1 MAARHVIHVISNTHW
16 DREWLF
22 PFQETRMMLVDFLDG
37 LLNVLETQP
46 EYRSFVLDSQ
56 TVPLE
61 DYLEVRPENRDRVV
75 KAVTD
80 GRLLVG
86 PWYTC
91 PEGFEVNGES
101 LVRNLLTGHRV
112 AKSFGNVMKVGHTP
126 FSYGQN
132 SQMPQLYAGFGID
145 TILFYHG
152 ISHEETPNEFILEGA
167 DGTRILGS
175 QMSSGARYNFYHHVY
190 RAALYGKAQADREC
204 TWDELGLPFHR
215 CAPGQAPGHHFLLDP
230 KRGFDREKIT
240 ERVKWLRENER
251 KFATTRHLAFMNG
264 HDSSVADPVEAEMI
278 RETAK
283 ALAPDTVLHDSYPEM
298 LKAIKAEVKWDKLQV
313 LRGEQ
318 RIPKPMPVTMHLYS
332 DVLSSRTR
340 MKALASRAEYLL
352 QRRAE
357 PFAAMAAWAGAEY
370 PKVFLD
376 LAWKTLLQCH
386 AHDSISGS
394 GVDAI
399 EEDMM
404 HRLRQVIHICEGV
417 ITRSLGDL
425 QLRIDTTKKTEA
437 DDVLLTVFNPLPR
450 SRSEVVTAVLDLPY
464 TGPRGEFALIDL
476 ETGKPVTVQVSA
488 RKPHWAIV
496 NHAWDAPAMMKSER
510 FTVHLDAAKLP
521 ALGYA
526 TFRVDRSNMFD
537 RGTLVTAANTMENE
551 HLRVVLKTDG
561 TLSVTHKASGVKYD
575 DLNYFLD
582 NGEGGHAW
590 MHHNPAVDQVI
601 DSRGFP
607 VRLALE
613 EDGPLLAR
621 YRVEVDMIVPAGLEE
636 NGGDP
641 WQRLDGIGSSASRS
655 RDTLPLTIISHI
667 TLRRGARSVEV
678 AVRYENTALN
688 HRLRVLLPTRR
699 AGRTCH
705 AESAFDIIERDTE
718 FRKGS
723 PWNGCKGVTFP
734 MQRFVDVSDKK
745 GGLAFIAEGLREYEV
760 TQDADRAIVVTLMRA
775 YEVSLTTVSC
785 RWDAHPEM
793 TLSQCP
799 GTHQFSYRI
808 YPHADDYAAGGVIE
822 EADAFVASVDPA
834 QAGVHGGTLPG
845 RHGFAEVDPGTLIV
859 TAVKPAEDG
868 SGDIV
873 VRLYESMRTAT
884 SCTLSTTLPVRS
896 AELTNMLEEPQA
908 PAEVAN
914 GGVALAFRPFEIKTV
929 RLKLS

>member
-22 PFQETRMMLVDFLDG
+22 SFQETRMMLVDFLDG
-37 LLNVLETQP
+37 LLSVLENQP
-46 EYRSFVLDSQ
+46 EYRAFVLDSQ

-61 DYLEVRPENRDRVV
+61 DYLEVRPENRARVE

-152 ISHEETPNEFILEGA
+152 ISHEETPNEFILEGV

-190 RAALYGKAQADREC
+190 RAALYGKAIDDRVC

-215 CAPGQAPGHHFLLDP
+215 CAPDQAPGHHFLLDP
-230 KRGFDREKIT
+230 KRGLDLEKVA

-251 KFATTRHLAFMNG
+251 KIATTRHLAFMMG
-264 HDSSVADPVEAEMI
+264 HDSSVADPAEVEMI

-283 ALAPDTVLHDSYPEM
+283 ALAPDKVLHDSYPEM

-313 LRGEQ
+313 LKGEQ

-370 PKVFLD
+370 PRAFLD
-376 LAWKTLLQCH
+376 LAWKTLLKCH

-425 QLRIDTTKKTEA
+425 QLRINNSRAKA
-437 DDVLLTVFNPLPR
+437 DDVLLTVFNPLAR

-464 TGPRGEFALIDL
+464 TGPRGEFALIDM
-476 ETGKPVTVQVSA
+476 ETGKPVTVQVVA

-521 ALGYA
+521 ALGHA
-526 TFRVDRSNMFD
+526 TFRVDRTKMFD
-537 RGTLVTAANTMENE
+537 RGSLVTAANTMENE
-551 HLRVVLKTDG
+551 HLRVAIKTDG

-582 NGEGGHAW
+582 NGEAGHAW
-590 MHHNPAVDQVI
+590 MHHNPAIDQVI

-655 RDTLPLTIISHI
+655 RDTRPLTVTSRV
-667 TLRRGARSVEV
+667 TLRRGAKSVEV
-678 AVRYENTALN
+678 ALSFDNSARN
-688 HRLRVLLPTRR
+688 HRLRVMLPTRR
-699 AGRTCH
+699 PGRTCH
-705 AESAFDIIERDTE
+705 AESAFDVIERETV
-718 FRKGS
+718 FSKGS
-723 PWNGCKGVTFP
+723 PWHGCKGVTFP

-745 GGLAFIAEGLREYEV
+745 GGLAFIAEGLREYEI
-760 TQDADRAIVVTLMRA
+760 TQDTDRAISVTLMRA
-775 YEVSLTTVSC
+775 YEINLATVSC
-785 RWDAHPEM
+785 RWDSHPEM
-793 TLSQCP
+793 TLTQCP
-799 GTHQFSYRI
+799 GAHEFTYRI
-808 YPHADDYAAGGVIE
+808 HPHAGDYAVGGVIE
-822 EADAFVASVDPA
+822 EADAFVAPVDPA
-834 QAGVHGGTLPG
+834 QAGVHGGTLPC
-845 RHGFAEVDPGTLIV
+845 RRGFAQVEPGTLTLSAI
-859 TAVKPAEDG
+859 KPADNGDG
-868 SGDIV
+868 WILRLSNPTPKALKGT
-873 VRLYESMRTAT
+873 VRFA
-884 SCTLSTTLPVRS
+884 LPLAS
-896 AELTNMLEEPQA
+896 AELVTLEEIAGEPLKITGNKLSVTMD
-908 PAEVAN
+908 PKKIVT
-914 GGVALAFRPFEIKTV
+914 LRV
-929 RLKLS
+929 RLA

>member
-46 EYRSFVLDSQ
+46 EYRAFVLDSQ

-61 DYLEVRPENRDRVV
+61 DYLEVRPENRARVV

-112 AKSFGNVMKVGHTP
+112 AKSFGGVMKVGHTP

-132 SQMPQLYAGFGID
+132 SQMPQIYAGFGID

-152 ISHEETPNEFILEGA
+152 ISHDETPNEFVFEGA
-167 DGTRILGS
+167 DGTRLLGS

-190 RAALYGKAQADREC
+190 RAVLYGKAQADREY
-204 TWDELGLPFHR
+204 TWEELGLPFHR
-215 CAPGQAPGHHFLLDP
+215 CSPDRAPGHHFLLDP
-230 KRGFDREKIT
+230 KRGFDREKLA
-240 ERVKWLRENER
+240 ERVKWLRENET
-251 KFATTRHLAFMNG
+251 KFATTRHLAFMQG
-264 HDSSVADPVEAEMI
+264 HDSSVADPVEMEMY
-278 RETAK
+278 RETAR
-283 ALAPDTVLHDSYPEM
+283 ALAPDKVLHDSYPEM
-298 LKAIKAEVKWDKLQV
+298 LKAIKAELQWDKLQV

-357 PFAAMAAWAGAEY
+357 PFAAMAAWAGAAY
-370 PKVFLD
+370 PKAFLD

-404 HRLRQVIHICEGV
+404 HRLRQVIHVCEGV

-425 QLRIDTTKKTEA
+425 QLRADTSKKA
-437 DDVLLTVFNPLPR
+437 KAGDVLLTVFNPMARPR
-450 SRSEVVTAVLDLPY
+450 AEVVTAVLDLPY
-464 TGPRGEFALIDL
+464 TGPRGEFTLVNL
-476 ETGKPVTVQVSA
+476 ETGKPVAVQVAA

-496 NHAWDAPAMMKSER
+496 NHAWDAPAMVKSER
-510 FTVHLDAAKLP
+510 FTVHLDAADLP
-521 ALGYA
+521 ALGYT
-526 TFRVDRSNMFD
+526 TFRVDRSRMFD
-537 RGTLVTAANTMENE
+537 RGSLVTAANTMENE
-551 HLRVVLKTDG
+551 HLRVAIQTDG
-561 TLSVTHKASGVKYD
+561 TLRVTHKTTGVTYD

-582 NGEGGHAW
+582 NGEAGHAW

-607 VRLALE
+607 VRVALE

-655 RDTLPLTIISHI
+655 RDTLPLAIVSHV

-678 AVRYENTALN
+678 AVNFDNTARN
-688 HRLRVLLPTRR
+688 HRLRVMLPTRR

-705 AESAFDIIERDTE
+705 AESAFDIIERETV

-723 PWNGCKGVTFP
+723 PWFGCKGVTFP

-760 TQDADRAIVVTLMRA
+760 TQDADRAIAVTLMRA

-799 GTHQFSYRI
+799 GAHAFTYRI
-808 YPHADDYAAGGVIE
+808 LPHAGDYAAGGVID
-822 EADAFVASVDPA
+822 EADAFVAPLDPA
-834 QAGVHGGTLPG
+834 QAGVHDGALPVRSG
-845 RHGFAEVDPGTLIV
+845 LLAVEPGTLTV
-859 TAVKPAEDG
+859 SAVKPAEDG
-868 SGDIV
+868 DGWV
-873 VRLYESMRTAT
+873 LRLSNPTAK
-884 SCTLSTTLPVRS
+884 PVRGAVRFACPVAS
-896 AELTNMLEEPQA
+896 AELVTLEEAAGKPVKVTAGKIAVAVDPKKIVTLRVRQA
-908 PAEVAN
+908 
-914 GGVALAFRPFEIKTV
+914 
-929 RLKLS
+929 

>member
-37 LLNVLETQP
+37 LLNVMETQP

-61 DYLEVRPENRDRVV
+61 DYLEVRPENRARVEKV
-75 KAVTD
+75 VAD

-112 AKSFGNVMKVGHTP
+112 AKSFGGVMKVGHTP

-132 SQMPQLYAGFGID
+132 SQMPQIYAGFGID

-152 ISHEETPNEFILEGA
+152 ISHEETPNEFLLEGA

-190 RAALYGKAQADREC
+190 RAALYGKAIADREC

-215 CAPGQAPGHHFLLDP
+215 CAPDRAPGHHFLLDP
-230 KRGFDREKIT
+230 KRGFDREKIA

-283 ALAPDTVLHDSYPEM
+283 ALAPDKVIHDAYPEM
-298 LKAIKAEVKWDKLQV
+298 LKAIRAEVKWDELQV

-318 RIPKPMPVTMHLYS
+318 RVPKPMPVTMHLYS

-370 PKVFLD
+370 PRAFLD

-425 QLRIDTTKKTEA
+425 QLRIDTTRKTKA
-437 DDVLLTVFNPLPR
+437 DDVLLSVFNPLPQ

-464 TGPRGEFALIDL
+464 TGPRGEFALVDL
-476 ETGKPVTVQVSA
+476 ETGKPVTVQVA
-488 RKPHWAIV
+488 GRKPHWAIV

-521 ALGYA
+521 AMGFA
-526 TFRVDRSNMFD
+526 TFRVDRSKMFD
-537 RGTLVTAANTMENE
+537 RGSLVTAANTMENE
-551 HLRVVLKTDG
+551 HLRVAIKTDG
-561 TLSVTHKASGVKYD
+561 TLSVTHKAGGVTYD

-582 NGEGGHAW
+582 NGEAGHAW
-590 MHHNPAVDQVI
+590 MHHNPAVDQCI

-607 VRLALE
+607 VRVALE

-621 YRVEVDMIVPAGLEE
+621 YRVEVDMIVPAGLDE

-655 RDTLPLTIISHI
+655 RDTVPLTVTSRI
-667 TLRRGARSVEV
+667 TLRRGAKSVEV
-678 AVRYENTALN
+678 SLCFDNTARN
-688 HRLRVLLPTRR
+688 HRLRVMLPTRR

-705 AESAFDIIERDTE
+705 AESAFDVVERETA
-718 FRKGS
+718 FSKGS
-723 PWNGCKGVTFP
+723 QWYGCRGVTFP

-760 TQDADRAIVVTLMRA
+760 TQDTDRAIAVTLMRA

-793 TLSQCP
+793 TLSQSP
-799 GTHQFSYRI
+799 GAHAFTYLIH
-808 YPHADDYAAGGVIE
+808 PHAGDYAAGAVIE
-822 EADAFVASVDPA
+822 EADAFVAPVDPA
-834 QAGVHGGTLPG
+834 QAGVHGGTLPC
-845 RHGFAEVDPGTLIV
+845 RHGFAEVAPGTLIV

-868 SGDIV
+868 DGWVLRLSNPTEKAVKGT
-873 VRLYESMRTAT
+873 VRFARRPAAVQLVT
-884 SCTLSTTLPVRS
+884 
-896 AELTNMLEEPQA
+896 LEE
-908 PAEVAN
+908 V
-914 GGVALAFRPFEIKTV
+914 GGST
-929 RLKLS
+929 LKLAGSALSVKVEPKKIVTLRVRPA